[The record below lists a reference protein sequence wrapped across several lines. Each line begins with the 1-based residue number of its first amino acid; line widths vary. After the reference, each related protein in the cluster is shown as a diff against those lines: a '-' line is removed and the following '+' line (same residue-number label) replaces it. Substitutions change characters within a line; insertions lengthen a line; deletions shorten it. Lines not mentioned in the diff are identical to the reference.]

1 MTIDGDELWDFL
13 RSLDDPEHLEIPAGY
28 DQVAARGRFGQ
39 LVDRLDAAF
48 SCTCQQSGS
57 PSLRT

>member
-1 MTIDGDELWDFL
+1 MTIDGDELWDSL
-13 RSLDDPEHLEIPAGY
+13 RSLDDPDHLEITAGY
-28 DQVAARGRFGQ
+28 DQVAARGQFGQ
-39 LVDRLDAAF
+39 LVDRLDAAN